1 MQLSI
6 GDLANVTGETVK
18 TLRYWTDQGLL
29 DTERGENNYRY
40 YSLGLRQVVCGEAT
54 LSYDK
59 PLRLLASWAS

>member
-29 DTERGENNYRY
+29 DTERGETTITITLWGCVKLFAVR
-40 YSLGLRQVVCGEAT
+40 LR
-54 LSYDK
+54 
-59 PLRLLASWAS
+59 